1 MTDRARILMAL
12 ARIPLVMLVAL
23 FTAVGVA
30 QGGAPNA
37 ALPLAKALVVVIA
50 TLFFA
55 VAVNDIADVAI
66 DRVNLPGGA
75 GRPLVQG
82 EAQRDMVIVAVTSAM
97 VALAASLLL
106 APPAILVVLAGLIF
120 TAAYSLRPVRISER
134 GVVAPLLLP
143 LGYVAVPYLSG
154 VFAVRANLTAK
165 DLLLMGSLYA
175 GFIGRIVLKDFR
187 DMRGD
192 SMFGKRTFLV
202 RHGRVPTCSFSAVF
216 LVAGVAVL
224 PFVRS
229 LTVALALS
237 YVAMVAATLVLLRM
251 LARSTSARR
260 DATLIAAIAVVGRGM
275 LVTLYAHFAAVAAG
289 WGIAASSALVCAIA
303 AVTIG
308 QAAQMLRSGGPL
320 TSLVV
325 PDDLV
330 ETVLDTTPVSR

>member
-1 MTDRARILMAL
+1 MTRVRSFLTL
-12 ARIPLVMLVAL
+12 ARVPLVMLVAL

-37 ALPLAKALVVVIA
+37 ALPLAKALVVVIS
-50 TLFFA
+50 TLLFA

-66 DRVNLPGGA
+66 DRVNLPDGA

-82 EAQRDMVIVAVTSAM
+82 GTHREMVIVAVTSAV
-97 VALAASLLL
+97 VALGASLLL
-106 APPAILVVLAGLIF
+106 APPAVFVIAGGLIF
-120 TAAYSLRPVRISER
+120 TAAYSLRPVRIAGR
-134 GVVAPLLLP
+134 GVLAPLLLP
-143 LGYVAVPYLSG
+143 LGYVAVPYLAG
-154 VFAVRANLTAK
+154 IFAVRANITAN
-165 DLLLMGSLYA
+165 DLLLMAGLYA

-187 DMRGD
+187 DVRGD
-192 SMFGKRTFLV
+192 TMFGKRTFLV
-202 RHGRVPTCSFSAVF
+202 RHGRVPTCIFSAVF

-260 DATLIAAIAVVGRGM
+260 DATLVAAIAIVGRGM
-275 LVTLYAHFAAVAAG
+275 LVTLYAHFAVVAGGWGLAAG
-289 WGIAASSALVCAIA
+289 SALICAIA
-303 AVTIG
+303 AVSVG
-308 QAAQMLRSGGPL
+308 QAVEMVRSGGPL

-325 PDDLV
+325 PADLV
-330 ETVLDTTPVSR
+330 TPVLDNASPSR